1 MRQHLTPEYG
11 RNLPI
16 FHCGSEI
23 DSGESTEPPSQLTPQ
38 QQTKSLTHC
47 HSQPRRTGL
56 DFSPTEQKLSYDF
69 TPCSSLQNGPH
80 VRNVT
85 QAREAGTQTPVPTCL
100 EHLFLPDMPITT
112 WITSFRSTLFKML
125 TFLELSLILP
135 DSNRISKS
143 TKYSNGVSKS
153 TK

>member
-1 MRQHLTPEYG
+1 MVGICPFFTVGQKLIQEKALSPHLSSPHNSRQ
-11 RNLPI
+11 
-16 FHCGSEI
+16 
-23 DSGESTEPPSQLTPQ
+23 
-38 QQTKSLTHC
+38 KSLTHC